1 MSACVLCGSPVWPS
15 LPVVGPLRS
24 PPLCVGP
31 LRVEAS
37 PCRDPVFSNI
47 CSSSCLSLVLTLSL
61 LFNTLD
67 QAAQLLAWR
76 EQRIRAVHEAEAER
90 LAAAEAAAA
99 RAAAEARR
107 RQQERLAHTQE
118 AARRR
123 AEMAAEAV
131 NDM

>member
-1 MSACVLCGSPVWPS
+1 
-15 LPVVGPLRS
+15 
-24 PPLCVGP
+24 
-31 LRVEAS
+31 
-37 PCRDPVFSNI
+37 
-47 CSSSCLSLVLTLSL
+47 VLTLSL